1 MSEKSKKV
9 GEIFSD
15 YNTNS
20 NIKYAEVIGLNVV
33 KKINTLEV
41 ILYFDEY
48 KEIKEIWYLEKF
60 LRERFQFQNVDI
72 KIKYHDKVEKK
83 SIKNEW
89 KNIIA
94 YMAHKYPLTKPML
107 LLKSDLEVEN
117 QEITIKMHIKGA
129 DFLKAKKTDKEL
141 IKVLKNLFGI
151 DYKIELIEELSKEEI
166 MTIKEKVR
174 QEEAE
179 IVAHIEEANR
189 QHAMQKEENPTVPEY
204 NDVDYQMPTDIEGYI
219 PNEDEPNIQE
229 NESYSET
236 QEYIMGKSS
245 KAKEKHVNIKDI
257 TANDGKVTLEGRIL
271 TSEVRETRSGKGM
284 LIFDLYDGTGTI
296 TIKSFAKDLKEGQEM
311 IEKIKNAKAIKIM
324 NEQKL
329 ADVIILAR
337 GGGSLEDLWP
347 FNEEIVA
354 RAIYDSEL
362 PVISAVGHE
371 TDFSIS
377 DFVADL
383 RAPTPSAA
391 AELAVPNIS
400 DILLKLQNYNLRY
413 KNALKKKIEI
423 MKLRYEK
430 CMMNKV
436 FKDPLQNIHE
446 KYISLD
452 MINKSLQNS
461 INNKV
466 QINKTKMVELITKLD
481 SLSPLKTLTRGY
493 SILEKDNKIV
503 KSVKSLNINDEI
515 SIRLIDG
522 KAKAKV
528 IDIKE

>member
-33 KKINTLEV
+33 KKVNTLEV

-48 KEIKEIWYLEKF
+48 IEIKEIWYFEKF

-166 MTIKEKVR
+166 MTIKEKVIK
-174 QEEAE
+174 EEAE

-189 QHAMQKEENPTVPEY
+189 QHAMQKEENSTIPEY

-219 PNEDEPNIQE
+219 PNEDETNIQE
-229 NESYSET
+229 NENYSEP
-236 QEYIMGKSS
+236 QEYIMGKPS

-257 TANDGKVTLEGRIL
+257 TANDGKVTL
-271 TSEVRETRSGKGM
+271 
-284 LIFDLYDGTGTI
+284 
-296 TIKSFAKDLKEGQEM
+296 
-311 IEKIKNAKAIKIM
+311 
-324 NEQKL
+324 
-329 ADVIILAR
+329 
-337 GGGSLEDLWP
+337 
-347 FNEEIVA
+347 
-354 RAIYDSEL
+354 
-362 PVISAVGHE
+362 
-371 TDFSIS
+371 
-377 DFVADL
+377 
-383 RAPTPSAA
+383 
-391 AELAVPNIS
+391 
-400 DILLKLQNYNLRY
+400 
-413 KNALKKKIEI
+413 
-423 MKLRYEK
+423 
-430 CMMNKV
+430 
-436 FKDPLQNIHE
+436 
-446 KYISLD
+446 
-452 MINKSLQNS
+452 
-461 INNKV
+461 
-466 QINKTKMVELITKLD
+466 
-481 SLSPLKTLTRGY
+481 
-493 SILEKDNKIV
+493 
-503 KSVKSLNINDEI
+503 
-515 SIRLIDG
+515 
-522 KAKAKV
+522 
-528 IDIKE
+528 

>member
-48 KEIKEIWYLEKF
+48 IEIKEIWYFEKF

-89 KNIIA
+89 KNIIE

-189 QHAMQKEENPTVPEY
+189 QHAMQKEENPTIPEY

-271 TSEVRETRSGKGM
+271 TSEVRETRSGKGL

-311 IEKIKNAKAIKIM
+311 IEKIKNAKAIK
-324 NEQKL
+324 
-329 ADVIILAR
+329 VI
-337 GGGSLEDLWP
+337 
-347 FNEEIVA
+347 
-354 RAIYDSEL
+354 
-362 PVISAVGHE
+362 
-371 TDFSIS
+371 
-377 DFVADL
+377 
-383 RAPTPSAA
+383 
-391 AELAVPNIS
+391 
-400 DILLKLQNYNLRY
+400 
-413 KNALKKKIEI
+413 
-423 MKLRYEK
+423 
-430 CMMNKV
+430 
-436 FKDPLQNIHE
+436 
-446 KYISLD
+446 
-452 MINKSLQNS
+452 
-461 INNKV
+461 
-466 QINKTKMVELITKLD
+466 
-481 SLSPLKTLTRGY
+481 
-493 SILEKDNKIV
+493 
-503 KSVKSLNINDEI
+503 
-515 SIRLIDG
+515 
-522 KAKAKV
+522 
-528 IDIKE
+528 